1 MIWAILDFPCTF
13 VKSHWYPKHETYPAK
28 WQIMFEWDH
37 THQSHSS
44 CSSSRITFI
53 QCDVIWFLVA
63 LRYFV
68 LYFTVCNLFFRN
80 NEIFVHYLY
89 KDIDIDSEFSSCYNY
104 FRSTSQHCKQKPDRR
119 WKNRW
124 NHSSIIFNGRM
135 HVLYEQMYR
144 YFFPHHIFLVSSGMY
159 YVNSVGFSVKVL
171 KP

>member
-1 MIWAILDFPCTF
+1 MIWAILDFTCTF
-13 VKSHWYPKHETYPAK
+13 VKSHWYPKHETYTAK

-89 KDIDIDSEFSSCYNY
+89 KDIELILNSVVIIISDPRVSIASKNQTGSG
-104 FRSTSQHCKQKPDRR
+104 
-119 WKNRW
+119 KNRW
-124 NHSSIIFNGRM
+124 RNHSSIIFKGRM

-144 YFFPHHIFLVSSGMY
+144 FFSSSHLFGQ
-159 YVNSVGFSVKVL
+159 FWHVL
-171 KP
+171 CE

>member
-1 MIWAILDFPCTF
+1 MVHSMSIVYCIVHN
-13 VKSHWYPKHETYPAK
+13 VKSHWYLTHETYTAK
-28 WQIMFEWDH
+28 WQIMFKWDH

-53 QCDVIWFLVA
+53 QCNVIWFLVA

-80 NEIFVHYLY
+80 NEIGIFVHYLY
-89 KDIDIDSEFSSCYNY
+89 KDTELILNSVVVIFSS
-104 FRSTSQHCKQKPDRR
+104 
-119 WKNRW
+119 
-124 NHSSIIFNGRM
+124 SSLMEECCMN
-135 HVLYEQMYR
+135 VQV
-144 YFFPHHIFLVSSGMY
+144 FFPHHIFLVSSGMY